1 MGKPRKAGHGP
12 ALERAL
18 RRLTDLCHERGQRLT
33 RPRRAVLA
41 KLLSA
46 GRPLSAYELLDLLRP
61 EDGKSTAASVY
72 RTLDFLMG
80 LGIVHRLEST
90 RSFVLCE
97 HPDGPHWVQFLICRR
112 CGQVVEAEDERVAA
126 ATERLGRRLGFAL
139 DQRIVELTGVCQSCR
154 AGGTGRTVR

>member
-1 MGKPRKAGHGP
+1 MPKAHNVRP
-12 ALERAL
+12 ASALERTL
-18 RRLTDLCHERGQRLT
+18 HRLEDLCRERGQRLS

-46 GRPLSAYELLDLLRP
+46 RRPLSAYELLDLLRS
-61 EDGKSTAASVY
+61 EDGRSTAASVY
-72 RTLDFLMG
+72 RTIDFLMA

-126 ATERLGRRLGFAL
+126 ATERLGQRLGFAL
-139 DQRIVELTGVCQSCR
+139 DQHIVELTGVCESCR
-154 AGGTGRTVR
+154 GSRAPH

>member
-1 MGKPRKAGHGP
+1 MRQGRKASP
-12 ALERAL
+12 TPTPERAL
-18 RRLTDLCHERGQRLT
+18 HRLEDLCRERGQRLT

-72 RTLDFLMG
+72 RTLDFLMA

-90 RSFVLCE
+90 RSFVLCG
-97 HPDGPHWVQFLICRR
+97 HPGGPHWVQFLICRR
-112 CGQVVEAEDERVAA
+112 CGQVVEAEDQRIAA
-126 ATERLGRRLGFAL
+126 ATERLGQRLGFAL
-139 DQRIVELTGVCQSCR
+139 DQRIVELTGVCEGCQASASR
-154 AGGTGRTVR
+154 H

>member
-1 MGKPRKAGHGP
+1 MGNTRAEGRSC
-12 ALERAL
+12 AREREQ
-18 RRLTDLCHERGQRLT
+18 RRLENLCRERGYRLT

-41 KLLSA
+41 KLLAA

-80 LGIVHRLEST
+80 LGIVHRLQST

-97 HPDGPHWVQFLICRR
+97 HPRRPHRVQFLICRR
-112 CGQVVEAEDERVAA
+112 CGQVVEAEDEGISA
-126 ATERLGRRLGFAL
+126 ATERLGRRWGFAL
-139 DQRIVELTGVCQSCR
+139 DQRIVELTGVCEGCRQSDAR
-154 AGGTGRTVR
+154 H

>member
-1 MGKPRKAGHGP
+1 MRKSAKANPSPG
-12 ALERAL
+12 LERAL
-18 RRLTDLCHERGQRLT
+18 HRLEDLCRERGQRLT

-46 GRPLSAYELLDLLRP
+46 DRPLSAYELLERLRP

-97 HPDGPHWVQFLICRR
+97 HPDAPHWVQFLICRR

-139 DQRIVELTGVCQSCR
+139 DQRIVELTGLCEDCR
-154 AGGTGRTVR
+154 ESAAARH